1 MRTAIYARYSSDRQS
16 DASVEDQLRLCREHT
31 ERHGWEIVAEE
42 ADHAMSG
49 AVLLRP
55 GLQRLLERGRRREI
69 DVVLTES
76 LDRISRSQADIAAIF
91 DQLVFNDVKIVT
103 LSEGLVSELHVGIGG
118 TMSAL
123 YLKQLAEKTRRGLR
137 GRIEQGRS
145 AGGCAYGYRAVRD
158 EHGNPGKLAIVPEQ
172 AEIIRRIFQDYV
184 SGKSPRAIAKAL
196 NREGV
201 PGPSAKGWTA
211 STIIGNRKRGTGLLN
226 NTLYRGQRVWN
237 RLHYRRHPETRKRVS
252 QLNPADEWI
261 VTEVPELRVI
271 DENLWARAQTLEES
285 RSRETCP
292 HIRNGPDWRHRR
304 AKHLLSGLIKCGA
317 CGGGMTLIS
326 RVYYG
331 CSANR
336 NKGTCANRLTMRL
349 DRLEEAVLRGLQS
362 HLLTPELTATFVRE
376 YTAEINRLR
385 SEAEAIHSGSR
396 QRLDM
401 VSRQIANIVDAVAD
415 GRANPA
421 LLDKLS
427 TLEEEKAR
435 LESELNAPK
444 PEPIRFHPNAAELY
458 VAKVRDLR
466 TALNAQD
473 TRDEAA
479 TILRTLIDE
488 IRLHPVDGELWIQLK
503 GELATLLAF
512 AQSASHKRKPGSIEP
527 GYTESLVAGAR
538 NHLYRTITSWRKQAR

>member
-1 MRTAIYARYSSDRQS
+1 MRAATYARYSSDRQS
-16 DASVEDQLRLCREHT
+16 EASVTDQLRLCREHT

-55 GLQRLLERGRRREI
+55 GLQRLLELARRREI

-91 DQLVFNDVKIVT
+91 EQLTFNDVKIVT
-103 LSEGLVSELHVGIGG
+103 LSEGLVSELHVGLGG

-145 AGGCAYGYRAVRD
+145 AGGRAYAYRPVSD
-158 EHGNPGKLAIVPEQ
+158 EHGKPGKLAIVIEE
-172 AEIIRRIFQDYV
+172 AEIVRRIFKDYV
-184 SGKSPRAIAKAL
+184 AGKSPRAIAKAL

-201 PGPSAKGWTA
+201 PGPLVKGWTA

-237 RLHYRRHPETRKRVS
+237 RLHYRRDPETRKRVS
-252 QLNPADEWI
+252 QLNPPDEWI
-261 VTEVPELRVI
+261 ATEVPELRVI
-271 DENLWARAQTLEES
+271 DENLWARAQALQES
-285 RSRETCP
+285 RSRETRP
-292 HIRNGPDWRHRR
+292 DIGGGPDWRHRR
-304 AKHLLSGLIKCGA
+304 PKHLLSGLIKCAA
-317 CGGGMTLIS
+317 CGGGMTLLS

-331 CSANR
+331 CAASR

-376 YTAEINRLR
+376 YTAEVNRLR

-396 QRLDM
+396 QRLDV
-401 VSRQIANIVDAVAD
+401 VSRQIVNIVDTVAD
-415 GRANPA
+415 GRSNPA
-421 LLDKLS
+421 LLDRLS
-427 TLEEEKAR
+427 ILEAEKSSLERELTAPGPEPVR
-435 LESELNAPK
+435 LHPNASELYAAKIRDLRETLNAP
-444 PEPIRFHPNAAELY
+444 
-458 VAKVRDLR
+458 DS
-466 TALNAQD
+466 
-473 TRDEAA
+473 RDEAVV
-479 TILRTLIDE
+479 ILRSLIEE
-488 IRLHPVDGELWIQLK
+488 IRLHPVDGELRIELK
-503 GELATLLAF
+503 GELANLLAF
-512 AQSASHKRKPGSIEP
+512 AQDHPENKGPGSTEP
-527 GYTESLVAGAR
+527 GRTKWLVAGAR
-538 NHLYRTITSWRKQAR
+538 NHRELTLQVSV